1 MAKSKS
7 DKQNDL
13 IDRVKC
19 FMKDN
24 HDTFNVNKDDI
35 KVSRRVVSGLGFGE
49 KDREIW
55 GKNKAEVTINILR
68 PVINKLVS
76 SYDANPFQLDLTS
89 KVRTD
94 ITIIKQIFEQSL
106 KENDFNVLI
115 SNAIRE
121 TAGDG
126 LSYLLAYH
134 EFDGEQVKINLKRLN
149 NQSVF
154 FPDDC
159 KEANGSDAKMVV
171 HADVIDKET
180 AKTDYEL
187 GDYELRQSD
196 ILNGFDVIE
205 NKNQCGLITVY
216 EKLPNGVKVSKI
228 VHSKVVDE
236 TILPIK
242 NIPIIRFYGD
252 KVTLDQKDNW
262 RGLYWF
268 VRDQLRQINFTAS
281 LQLQRIAQAPT
292 FRFWRPEESITARDL
307 MFANMNGPP
316 KPFMTYKAYDSA
328 NKPLPPPA
336 DVNVTSD
343 ISDVSQLIIGT
354 QKLVSD
360 ILGDVGNGELAG
372 NPTAEQILFM
382 QSNNDASISGYI
394 RNAKDSAVQ
403 LGRTIIQLIAMT
415 FDGIDA
421 ESIEVNA
428 VNGPIVSN
436 TKDKN
441 LRKLLA
447 FTQVITSSPE
457 AAKIAPV
464 IIENL
469 DIDEKAKQFLMMQ
482 YGQNQQ
488 GQIPPQVQQQMAA
501 KDQQMTQMTTQMAEM
516 QKTISQLQQVIFE
529 YQNDSRSKILIAQM
543 NNENALKIEAMKANA
558 SQQEL
563 AMKLV
568 AESEKQSAK
577 LQTELQKEMIKAEN
591 TVPQTPIWEQNR
603 FVPTVLR

>member
-1 MAKSKS
+1 MAKSKK

-24 HDTFNVNKDDI
+24 QDTFNINKDDI

-55 GKNKAEVTINILR
+55 GKNKAEVTINVLR
-68 PVINKLVS
+68 PIINKLVS

-89 KVRTD
+89 KIQMD
-94 ITIIKQIFEQSL
+94 ITAIKRIFEITQ

-115 SNAIRE
+115 SNALRE
-121 TAGDG
+121 TASDG

-134 EFDGEQVKINLKRLN
+134 EFEGDQVKINIKRLN

-171 HADVIDKET
+171 HADTMDKET
-180 AKTDYEL
+180 ARDEYGL
-187 GDYELRQSD
+187 ADYELRQQD
-196 ILNGFDVIE
+196 ILNGFDVID

-216 EKLPNGVKVSKI
+216 EKIADGVKVSKI

-252 KVTLDQKDNW
+252 KVTLDNKDNW

-268 VRDQLRQINFTAS
+268 VRDQLRTMNFNAS
-281 LQLQRIAQAPT
+281 LQLQRIATAPT
-292 FRFWRPEESITARDL
+292 FRWWRPIESLSTNDASI
-307 MFANMNGPP
+307 ANMNGPP
-316 KPFMTYKAYDSA
+316 KPFMTYKAFDQSG
-328 NKPLPPPA
+328 KQVPA
-336 DVNVTSD
+336 PTDVNVTSD
-343 ISDVSQLIIGT
+343 ITDVTQMIISL

-360 ILGDVGNGELAG
+360 ILGDVGNGEIAG
-372 NPTAEQILFM
+372 NPTAQQILFM

-394 RNAKDSAVQ
+394 RNTKDSAVQ

-415 FDGIDA
+415 FDGINA

-428 VNGPIVSN
+428 VNGPIVIN

-447 FTQVITSSPE
+447 FTQVITSNPE
-457 AAKIAPV
+457 AAKLAPV

-488 GQIPPQVQQQMAA
+488 QAQIPPQVQQQMFAR
-501 KDQQMTQMTTQMAEM
+501 DQQIAQMTSQIEE
-516 QKTISQLQQVIFE
+516 QKNLISQLQMSLFE
-529 YQNDSRSKILIAQM
+529 YQKHSKAMIIKTQMEIESKERIELWKLQAAKGELNAELEAKQQMQSQKLIADYM
-543 NNENALKIEAMKANA
+543 
-558 SQQEL
+558 
-563 AMKLV
+563 
-568 AESEKQSAK
+568 
-577 LQTELQKEMIKAEN
+577 KEMNKFEKPEVMPTFNAG
-591 TVPQTPIWEQNR
+591 R
-603 FVPTVLR
+603 FV

>member
-1 MAKSKS
+1 MAKSKK

-24 HDTFNVNKDDI
+24 QDTFNINKDDI

-55 GKNKAEVTINILR
+55 GKNKAEVTINVLR
-68 PVINKLVS
+68 PIINKLVS

-89 KVRTD
+89 KIQMD
-94 ITIIKQIFEQSL
+94 ITAIKRIFEITQ

-115 SNAIRE
+115 SNALRE
-121 TAGDG
+121 TASDG

-134 EFDGEQVKINLKRLN
+134 EFEGDQVKINIKRLN

-171 HADVIDKET
+171 HADTMDKDT
-180 AKTDYEL
+180 ARDEYGL
-187 GDYELRQSD
+187 ADYELRQQD
-196 ILNGFDVIE
+196 ILNGFDVID

-216 EKLPNGVKVSKI
+216 EKITDGVKVSKI

-252 KVTLDQKDNW
+252 KVTLDNKDNW

-268 VRDQLRQINFTAS
+268 VRDQLRTMNFNAS
-281 LQLQRIAQAPT
+281 LQLQRIATAPT
-292 FRFWRPEESITARDL
+292 FRWWRPIESLSTNDASL
-307 MFANMNGPP
+307 ANMNGPP
-316 KPFMTYKAYDSA
+316 KPFMTYKAFDQSG
-328 NKPLPPPA
+328 KQVPA
-336 DVNVTSD
+336 PTDVNVTSD
-343 ISDVSQLIIGT
+343 ITDVTQMIISL

-360 ILGDVGNGELAG
+360 ILGDVGNGEIAG

-394 RNAKDSAVQ
+394 RNTKDSAVQ

-415 FDGIDA
+415 FDGINA

-447 FTQVITSSPE
+447 FTQVITSNPE
-457 AAKIAPV
+457 AAKLAPV

-488 GQIPPQVQQQMAA
+488 QAQIPPQVQQQMVA
-501 KDQQMTQMTTQMAEM
+501 KDQQIAQMTTQIEE
-516 QKTISQLQQVIFE
+516 QKNLISQLQMSLFE
-529 YQNDSRSKILIAQM
+529 YQKDSKAMIIKTQMEIESKERIELWKLQAAKGELNAELEAKQQMQSQKLIADYMKEM
-543 NNENALKIEAMKANA
+543 NKFEKPEVMPTFNA
-558 SQQEL
+558 S
-563 AMKLV
+563 
-568 AESEKQSAK
+568 
-577 LQTELQKEMIKAEN
+577 
-591 TVPQTPIWEQNR
+591 R
-603 FVPTVLR
+603 FV

>member
-1 MAKSKS
+1 MAKSKK

-24 HDTFNVNKDDI
+24 QDTFNINKDDI

-55 GKNKAEVTINILR
+55 GKNKAEVTINVLR
-68 PVINKLVS
+68 PIINKLVS

-89 KVRTD
+89 KIQMD
-94 ITIIKQIFEQSL
+94 ITAIKRIFEITQ

-115 SNAIRE
+115 SNALRE
-121 TAGDG
+121 TASDG

-134 EFDGEQVKINLKRLN
+134 EFEGDQVKINIKRLN

-171 HADVIDKET
+171 HADTMDKET
-180 AKTDYEL
+180 ARDEYGL
-187 GDYELRQSD
+187 ADYELRQQD
-196 ILNGFDVIE
+196 ILNGFDVID

-216 EKLPNGVKVSKI
+216 EKIADGVKVSKI

-252 KVTLDQKDNW
+252 KVTLDNKDNW

-268 VRDQLRQINFTAS
+268 VRDQLRTMNFNAS
-281 LQLQRIAQAPT
+281 LQLQRIATAPT
-292 FRFWRPEESITARDL
+292 FRWWRPIESLSTNDASI
-307 MFANMNGPP
+307 ANMNGPP
-316 KPFMTYKAYDSA
+316 KPFMTYKAFDQSG
-328 NKPLPPPA
+328 KQVPA
-336 DVNVTSD
+336 PTDVNVTSD
-343 ISDVSQLIIGT
+343 ITDVTQMIISL

-360 ILGDVGNGELAG
+360 ILGDVGNGEIAG

-394 RNAKDSAVQ
+394 RNTKDSAVQ

-415 FDGIDA
+415 FDGINA

-447 FTQVITSSPE
+447 FTQVITSNPE
-457 AAKIAPV
+457 AAKLAPV

-488 GQIPPQVQQQMAA
+488 QAQIPPQVQQQMFA
-501 KDQQMTQMTTQMAEM
+501 KDQQIAQMTSQIEE
-516 QKTISQLQQVIFE
+516 QKNLISQLQMSLFE
-529 YQNDSRSKILIAQM
+529 YQKDSKAMIIKTQMEIESKERIELWKLQAAKGELNAELEAKQQMQSQKLIADYM
-543 NNENALKIEAMKANA
+543 
-558 SQQEL
+558 
-563 AMKLV
+563 
-568 AESEKQSAK
+568 
-577 LQTELQKEMIKAEN
+577 KEMNKFEKPEVMPTFNAG
-591 TVPQTPIWEQNR
+591 R
-603 FVPTVLR
+603 FV

>member
-1 MAKSKS
+1 MAKNKK

-24 HDTFNVNKDDI
+24 QDTFNINKDDI

-55 GKNKAEVTINILR
+55 GKNKAEVTINVLR
-68 PVINKLVS
+68 PIINKLVS

-89 KVRTD
+89 KIQMD
-94 ITIIKQIFEQSL
+94 ITAIKRIFEITQ

-115 SNAIRE
+115 SNALRE
-121 TAGDG
+121 TASDG

-134 EFDGEQVKINLKRLN
+134 EFEGDQVKINIKRLN

-171 HADVIDKET
+171 HADTMDKDT
-180 AKTDYEL
+180 ARDEYGL
-187 GDYELRQSD
+187 ADYELRQQD
-196 ILNGFDVIE
+196 ILNGFDVID

-216 EKLPNGVKVSKI
+216 EKIADGVKVSKI

-252 KVTLDQKDNW
+252 KVTLDNKDNW

-268 VRDQLRQINFTAS
+268 VRDQLRTMNFNAS
-281 LQLQRIAQAPT
+281 LQLQRIATAPT
-292 FRFWRPEESITARDL
+292 FRWWRPIESLSTNDASL
-307 MFANMNGPP
+307 ANMNGPP
-316 KPFMTYKAYDSA
+316 KPFMTYKAFDQSG
-328 NKPLPPPA
+328 KQVPA
-336 DVNVTSD
+336 PTDVNVTSD
-343 ISDVSQLIIGT
+343 ITDVTQMIISL

-360 ILGDVGNGELAG
+360 ILGDVGNGEIAG

-394 RNAKDSAVQ
+394 RNTKDSAVQ

-415 FDGIDA
+415 FDGINA

-447 FTQVITSSPE
+447 FTQVITSNPE
-457 AAKIAPV
+457 AAKLAPV

-488 GQIPPQVQQQMAA
+488 QAQIPPQVQQQMVA
-501 KDQQMTQMTTQMAEM
+501 KDQQIAQMTTQMNE
-516 QKTISQLQQVIFE
+516 QKNLISQLQMSLFE
-529 YQNDSRSKILIAQM
+529 YQKDSKAMIIKTQMEIESKERIELWKLQAAKGELNAELEAKQQMQSQKLIADYM
-543 NNENALKIEAMKANA
+543 
-558 SQQEL
+558 
-563 AMKLV
+563 
-568 AESEKQSAK
+568 
-577 LQTELQKEMIKAEN
+577 KEMNKFEKPEVMPTFNAG
-591 TVPQTPIWEQNR
+591 R
-603 FVPTVLR
+603 FV

>member
-1 MAKSKS
+1 MAKSKK

-24 HDTFNVNKDDI
+24 QDTFNVNKDDI

-55 GKNKAEVTINILR
+55 GKNKAEVTINVLR
-68 PVINKLVS
+68 PIINKLVS

-89 KVRTD
+89 KTQMD
-94 ITIIKQIFEQSL
+94 ITAIKRIFEITQ

-115 SNAIRE
+115 SNALRE
-121 TAGDG
+121 TASDG

-134 EFDGEQVKINLKRLN
+134 EFEGAQVKVNIKRLN

-171 HADVIDKET
+171 HADTIDKDT
-180 AKTDYEL
+180 ARDEYGL
-187 GDYELRQSD
+187 ADYELRQQD
-196 ILNGFDVIE
+196 ILNGFDVID

-216 EKLPNGVKVSKI
+216 EKIADGVKVSKI

-252 KVTLDQKDNW
+252 KVTLDNKDNW

-268 VRDQLRQINFTAS
+268 VRDQLRTMNFNAS
-281 LQLQRIAQAPT
+281 LQLQRIATAPT
-292 FRFWRPEESITARDL
+292 FRWWRPIESLSTNDASL
-307 MFANMNGPP
+307 ANMNGPP
-316 KPFMTYKAYDSA
+316 KPFMTYKAFDQSG
-328 NKPLPPPA
+328 KQVPA
-336 DVNVTSD
+336 PTDVNVTSD
-343 ISDVSQLIIGT
+343 ITDVTQMIISL

-360 ILGDVGNGELAG
+360 ILGDVGNGEIAG

-394 RNAKDSAVQ
+394 RNTKDSAVQ
-403 LGRTIIQLIAMT
+403 LGRTIIQLIAMA
-415 FDGIDA
+415 FDGINA

-447 FTQVITSSPE
+447 FTQVITSNPE
-457 AAKIAPV
+457 AAKLAPV

-482 YGQNQQ
+482 YSQNQQ
-488 GQIPPQVQQQMAA
+488 AQIPPQIQQQMVE
-501 KDQQMTQMTTQMAEM
+501 KDQQIAQMSKEIEE
-516 QKTISQLQQVIFE
+516 QKNLISQLQMSLFE
-529 YQNDSRSKILIAQM
+529 YQKDSKAMIIKTQMEIESKERIELWKLQAAKGELNAELEAKQQMQSQKLIADYMKEM
-543 NNENALKIEAMKANA
+543 NKFEKPEVMPTFNA
-558 SQQEL
+558 S
-563 AMKLV
+563 
-568 AESEKQSAK
+568 
-577 LQTELQKEMIKAEN
+577 
-591 TVPQTPIWEQNR
+591 R
-603 FVPTVLR
+603 FV

>member
-1 MAKSKS
+1 MAKSKK

-24 HDTFNVNKDDI
+24 QDTFNVNKDDI

-55 GKNKAEVTINILR
+55 GKNKAEVTINVLR
-68 PVINKLVS
+68 PIINKLVS

-89 KVRTD
+89 KTQMD
-94 ITIIKQIFEQSL
+94 ITAIKRIFEITQ

-115 SNAIRE
+115 SNALRE
-121 TAGDG
+121 TASDG

-134 EFDGEQVKINLKRLN
+134 EFEGEQVKVNIKRLN

-171 HADVIDKET
+171 HADTMDKDT
-180 AKTDYEL
+180 ARDEYGL
-187 GDYELRQSD
+187 ADYELRQQD
-196 ILNGFDVIE
+196 ILNGFDVID

-216 EKLPNGVKVSKI
+216 EKIADGVKVSKI

-252 KVTLDQKDNW
+252 KVTLDNKDNW

-268 VRDQLRQINFTAS
+268 VRDQLRTMNFNAS
-281 LQLQRIAQAPT
+281 LQLQRIATAPT
-292 FRFWRPEESITARDL
+292 FRWWRPIESLSTNDASL
-307 MFANMNGPP
+307 ANMNGPP
-316 KPFMTYKAYDSA
+316 KPFMTYKAFDQSG
-328 NKPLPPPA
+328 KQVPA
-336 DVNVTSD
+336 PTDVNVTSD
-343 ISDVSQLIIGT
+343 ITDVTQMIISL

-360 ILGDVGNGELAG
+360 ILGDVGNGEIAG

-394 RNAKDSAVQ
+394 RNTKDSAVQ
-403 LGRTIIQLIAMT
+403 LGRTIIQLIAMA
-415 FDGIDA
+415 FDGINA

-447 FTQVITSSPE
+447 FTQVITSNPE
-457 AAKIAPV
+457 AAKLAPV

-482 YGQNQQ
+482 YSQNQQ
-488 GQIPPQVQQQMAA
+488 AQIPPQIQQQMVA
-501 KDQQMTQMTTQMAEM
+501 KDQQIAQMSKEIEE
-516 QKTISQLQQVIFE
+516 QKNLISQLQMSLFE
-529 YQNDSRSKILIAQM
+529 YQKDSKAMIIKTQMEIESKERIELWKLQAAKGELNAELEAKQQMQSQKLIADYMKEM
-543 NNENALKIEAMKANA
+543 NKFEKPEVMPTFNA
-558 SQQEL
+558 S
-563 AMKLV
+563 
-568 AESEKQSAK
+568 
-577 LQTELQKEMIKAEN
+577 
-591 TVPQTPIWEQNR
+591 R
-603 FVPTVLR
+603 FV